1 MKASLI
7 SVTKKVQSLHEI
19 TYIFRSFF
27 PEDSKSLVTF
37 DDMVLVGVPVG
48 VLDGGKAVGPT
59 LTTGELKKLRN
70 SEAKTTAPCLSP
82 SDVNLKARPLASSST

>member
-37 DDMVLVGVPVG
+37 DDMVLVGV
-48 VLDGGKAVGPT
+48 LEGGKAVGPT